1 MKDGVTVSKLGIKD
15 IAAKANVSP
24 ATVSRVFSSPHLISK
39 KTLQK
44 VQKVID
50 EAGYRPNRM
59 GSSLRTR
66 RSGNIVAIIPDITKP
81 VNAGII
87 RAIEQVAQS
96 NGYSVLLG
104 DTQGLEARE
113 RHYAELVEQGQADGI
128 LLFGARLP
136 FTLNNKKPISE
147 QLPPIVNGNER
158 IDSDHIVQV
167 AVDNVAA
174 AKMAVEHLISLGHKK
189 IAAVTGP
196 SDVPSSNERLLGYQQ
211 ALEAAGLSFDAQ
223 LVVQAD
229 YDAIT
234 GMQAARKL
242 LLLKDRPT
250 AVFCFDDDTAI
261 GVMKLYQQQGFSIP
275 QDVSI
280 MGFDDIQYAEF
291 VTPAL
296 TTVHQP
302 LEEIGKT
309 CINLLL
315 QQLAG
320 QAVAPGRQFLPFE
333 LKIRGSTGPAPS

>member
-1 MKDGVTVSKLGIKD
+1 LSKSGIKD
-15 IAAKANVSP
+15 IAARANVSP
-24 ATVSRVFSSPHLISK
+24 ATVSRVFSSPHLVSK

-104 DTQGLEARE
+104 DTQGLEERE
-113 RHYAELVEQGQADGI
+113 RHYAQLVEQGQADGI

-136 FTLNNKKPISE
+136 FDVDESRPLSE

-158 IDSDHIVQV
+158 IDSDQLVQV
-167 AVDNVAA
+167 SVDNGAA
-174 AKMAVEHLISLGHKK
+174 AKMAVNHLTALGHKR

-196 SDVPSSNERLLGYQQ
+196 MDVPSSTERLRGYRD
-211 ALEAAGLSFDAQ
+211 ALESAGLNFDPA
-223 LVVQAD
+223 LVVQAG

-234 GMQAARKL
+234 GMEAGRQL
-242 LLLKDRPT
+242 LLRKERPT
-250 AVFCFDDDTAI
+250 AIFCFDDDTAI
-261 GVMKLYQQQGFSIP
+261 GVMKLYQQQGFLIP

-280 MGFDDIQYAEF
+280 MGFDDIHYAEF

-320 QAVAPGRQFLPFE
+320 KTVVPGRQFLPFE
-333 LKIRGSTGPAPS
+333 LMIRGSTGPAPS

>member
-1 MKDGVTVSKLGIKD
+1 LSKSGIKD
-15 IAAKANVSP
+15 IAARANVSP
-24 ATVSRVFSSPHLISK
+24 ATVSRVFSSPHLVSK

-104 DTQGLEARE
+104 DTQGLEERE
-113 RHYAELVEQGQADGI
+113 RHYAQLVEQGQADGI

-136 FTLNNKKPISE
+136 FDVDESRPLSE

-158 IDSDHIVQV
+158 IDSDQLVQV
-167 AVDNVAA
+167 SVDNVAA
-174 AKMAVEHLISLGHKK
+174 AKMAVNHLTALGHKR

-196 SDVPSSNERLLGYQQ
+196 MDVPSSTERLRGYRD
-211 ALEAAGLSFDAQ
+211 ALESAGLNFDPA
-223 LVVQAD
+223 LVVQAG

-234 GMQAARKL
+234 GMEAGRQL
-242 LLLKDRPT
+242 LLRKERPT
-250 AVFCFDDDTAI
+250 AIFCFDDDTAI
-261 GVMKLYQQQGFSIP
+261 GVMKLYQQQGFLIP

-280 MGFDDIQYAEF
+280 MGFDDIHYAEF

-320 QAVAPGRQFLPFE
+320 KTVVPGRQFLPFE
-333 LKIRGSTGPAPS
+333 LMIRGSTGPAPS